1 MKKKTQRKVTVWLA
15 VLCLVLFLLFA
26 YICNLPG
33 RIIIISDYLKLVS
46 DPDNLERLRYAPAFY
61 VFDTADCEDL
71 ISIGYAE
78 FVFPFGEIETVSI
91 KDFQRV
97 WISSPNALMVIPS
110 PVLLEGHARKEDA
123 KDYLA
128 FYTYAGG
135 EFKQRNKRFEQYD
148 IKMWELDFEDPFNFT
163 KTMYEVQPGEFYSKL
178 FGRFSDMYVH
188 EKMLEFKNSHLF
200 GKSEVFFFETET
212 VKGRVDISKE
222 INSLNVVLL
231 WDLEQTIMFLAGFEF
246 TEQISNDKIISG
258 MKEYIRSF
266 SLHTDIIKSSSGD
279 LRSIIVEALSK
290 YDYVDSPDSE
300 SDLGHLDD

>member
-1 MKKKTQRKVTVWLA
+1 MKKTTQQKVTVLLA
-15 VLCLVLFLLFA
+15 VLCLVLLFA

-46 DPDNLERLRYAPAFY
+46 DPDNLERLRYVPAFY

-135 EFKQRNKRFEQYD
+135 EFKERNKRFEQYD

-188 EKMLEFKNSHLF
+188 EKMLEFKNVHLS
-200 GKSEVFFFETET
+200 GKSEVFLFQTNA
-212 VKGRVDISKE
+212 VKGNVE
-222 INSLNVVLL
+222 IPHDKSRPCMVIV
-231 WDLEQTIMFLAGFEF
+231 WSSDQLAMLMTAINFSEEI
-246 TEQISNDKIISG
+246 TEAEKISG
-258 MKEYIRSF
+258 IKKYIRSLY
-266 SLHTDIIKSSSGD
+266 LHTDIINSSLGD
-279 LRSIIVEALSK
+279 LQSFIAETLSK
-290 YDYVDSPDSE
+290 YEYFEGSKSE
-300 SDLGHLDD
+300 RNINHFDD